1 MKIYDIIADRYDSI
15 FPVEATKIDFIAS
28 QVIKEDA
35 NILDIG
41 CATGELAY
49 RLSTKFNNARILG
62 IDLNSRMI
70 SIANR
75 NYKTKNNLHFEV
87 RDMTEYQ
94 VDEKVDLALCIGNTL
109 PHLKDKGELIQFLG
123 SIYSGLNVSG
133 RLILQFLNYDKIV
146 KEGQISFEKIETED
160 TIFLREYRDITKERI
175 KFNIKLIEKETLKEH
190 QDSVELT
197 PIYEQEVEN
206 ILKNIGYMVAEKYGS
221 WKKQKSDYTNFYKVI
236 VAKKN

>member
-15 FPVEATKIDFIAS
+15 FPVEPAKIDFIAS

-87 RDMTEYQ
+87 RDMTGYQ